1 METKTYRA
9 AVEFK
14 GDGETGE
21 FEAVFATLGVIDHD
35 GDVTVP
41 GAFGEQRVLVEPW
54 NHNYQAPP
62 VGKGVIQERGNEAI
76 VVGHFF
82 TDTAAGLE
90 HYRVA
95 KRLGDMQEW
104 SYTFRVLDAEPG
116 MVDGQPVRMLKRMD
130 VAGVGQVTRGA
141 GIGTRTMALKS
152 EGAGFSDEDVQRL
165 KALLSDAGDGEGEGP
180 GPGPKPSGVPVRDV
194 QARVNILR
202 LEGEVLGDG

>member
-95 KRLGDMQEW
+95 KRLEDMQEW

-116 MVDGQPVRMLKRMD
+116 MVDGQPVRMLKRME

-141 GIGTRTMALKS
+141 GIGTRTTALKS
-152 EGAGFSDEDVQRL
+152 
-165 KALLSDAGDGEGEGP
+165 ALEKQNIAAADSGGDSDAEDGEGEGP
-180 GPGPKPSGVPVRDV
+180 RPGPKPSGVPVRDV
-194 QARVNILR
+194 QARVDILKF
-202 LEGEVLGDG
+202 EKEVLCDG